1 MLSPKL
7 KQMPSAE
14 WTRYKRF
21 LHGDIG
27 QCCLTGRIDI
37 QIAHAGDVTTGKGT
51 GIKCP
56 HYQVLP
62 LSRPLHYAEE
72 NGRAAFWALA
82 LPGEEHLAWAERLY
96 ECFSN
101 AERSAALD
109 LIADM
114 QAKAD
119 RSYLAS
125 ILAVAA

>member
-1 MLSPKL
+1 MLLSKI
-7 KQMPSAE
+7 KQMPEAE
-14 WTRYKRF
+14 WKRYKAF

-27 QCCLTGRIDI
+27 QCCLTGRADI
-37 QIAHAGDVTTGKGT
+37 QLAHAGDVTTGKGM

-62 LSRPLHYAEE
+62 LSHALHLAEE
-72 NGRAAFWALA
+72 ADRQTFWANA
-82 LPGEEHLAWAERLY
+82 LPGEDHLAWAERLY
-96 ECFSN
+96 ECFVN
-101 AERSAALD
+101 AERADALD

-114 QAKAD
+114 QEAAN